1 MQKHLGKHD
10 GNCGTSSSVQAL
22 GCIKDDWQWDD
33 YEEYKK
39 MLKRFR
45 SIYYDND
52 SLTRIDNP
60 NRDKFINSKNG

>member
-39 MLKRFR
+39 IAKK
-45 SIYYDND
+45 I
-52 SLTRIDNP
+52 
-60 NRDKFINSKNG
+60 